1 MSHRILVVED
11 STSQALLLRLQLQR
25 QGFVVEIAATGQEAL
40 RLART
45 MQPHA
50 IVLDINLPDLDGYQV
65 CRRLK
70 RTAETRDIPVVML
83 TGRDDARD
91 ALAGLELGIAD
102 YIPKDAFAEDTLI
115 ESLRQLGLR

>member
-11 STSQALLLRLQLQR
+11 SVSQALRLRLELQR

-40 RLART
+40 RLAHT

-70 RTAETRDIPVVML
+70 SAAETRDIPVVML

>member
-11 STSQALLLRLQLQR
+11 SLSQALRLRLELQR
-25 QGFVVEIAATGQEAL
+25 QGFAVEIAATGQEAL
-40 RLART
+40 RLVHA
-45 MQPHA
+45 MQPDA

-70 RTAETRDIPVVML
+70 AAAETRDIPVVML

-102 YIPKDAFAEDTLI
+102 YIPKDAFAEETLI

>member
-11 STSQALLLRLQLQR
+11 SLSQALRLRLELQR
-25 QGFVVEIAATGQEAL
+25 QGFVVEIAATGQDGL
-40 RLART
+40 RLAHT

-65 CRRLK
+65 CRGLK
-70 RTAETRDIPVVML
+70 GAAETRDIPVVML